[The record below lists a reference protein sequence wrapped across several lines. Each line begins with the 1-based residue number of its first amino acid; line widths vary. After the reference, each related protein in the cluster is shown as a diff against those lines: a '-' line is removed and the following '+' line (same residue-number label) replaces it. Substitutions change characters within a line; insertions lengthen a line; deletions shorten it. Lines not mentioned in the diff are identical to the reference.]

1 MTTSRDIAAG
11 VQDRERP
18 SLSQMRQRIRDGEIH
33 SVVVTTIDRL
43 SRNQV
48 HLITLK
54 AEMGQ
59 HKVILFTT
67 EVKLENAE

>member
-1 MTTSRDIAAG
+1 MTISRDIAAS
-11 VQDRERP
+11 VQYRERP
-18 SLSQMRQRIRDGEIH
+18 SLSQMRQRIRDGEIQ

-48 HLITLK
+48 HLKTLM
-54 AEMGQ
+54 AEMG
-59 HKVILFTT
+59 HHNITLFTT